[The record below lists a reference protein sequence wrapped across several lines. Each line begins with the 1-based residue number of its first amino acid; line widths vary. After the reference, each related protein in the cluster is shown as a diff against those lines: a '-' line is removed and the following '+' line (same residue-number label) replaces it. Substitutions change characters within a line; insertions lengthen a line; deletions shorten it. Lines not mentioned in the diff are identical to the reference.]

1 MKKII
6 LSFLLFLITYCSIC
20 FFYFPTVYGI
30 SDNHFTYQSNMN
42 CLVSQKPDDAKLNIY
57 SKRALIY
64 ERKSR
69 IVLYEKN
76 MNEICPM
83 ASTTKIMTAIV
94 VIENSNLNDIVT
106 VSKKAAKTSGSRL
119 GLKTGDKIKLL
130 DLLYGLLLPSGND
143 AAYALAEHT
152 RWFF

>member
-1 MKKII
+1 
-6 LSFLLFLITYCSIC
+6 
-20 FFYFPTVYGI
+20 
-30 SDNHFTYQSNMN
+30 MN
-42 CLVSQKPDDAKLNIY
+42 RLVSEKPDNAKLNIY

-64 ERKSR
+64 ERKSG

-76 MNEICPM
+76 MDEICPM